1 MLDGLSQRRAPESLV
16 GLIFDESQGYP
27 FFVEEVYLHLVQ
39 KGKLFDA
46 AGQFRTDIELDESD
60 VPENVRLI
68 ISRRV
73 ERLDEN

>member
-1 MLDGLSQRRAPESLV
+1 MLDGLSQHRAPESLV

-27 FFVEEVYLHLVQ
+27 FFVDQLYRHLVEE
-39 KGKLFDA
+39 GKLFDA

-60 VPENVRLI
+60 VPENIRLI
-68 ISRRV
+68 ISRRM